1 MASPTP
7 QARLATTVPRS
18 VTAVDQ
24 PVASDQLDDLG
35 PDLARSARLAGFEGK
50 VGQTMVVPGPANEPI
65 RILVGIGPADE
76 LSVGVLRR
84 AAAAAARQVTR
95 HQAVA
100 TTLAEE
106 VGAVDGAAAIAAV
119 VEGYRLAAYR
129 YEEFKTHPDVAL
141 RRVTVIARGRG
152 MRAALDRANGIV
164 DGAVFARDLASA
176 PGGTLL
182 PAVFADRLVEMAS
195 EQGLEAEVWELDRL
209 EAEKFGGV
217 LAVNRG
223 STNPPRFVILRYR
236 PEGKPTGDLAF
247 VGKGITFDA
256 GGLSIK
262 TAAGMMTMKIDMG
275 GAAAV
280 AGAMA
285 ALRPGGCRAAVTAYI
300 PMTDN
305 MLGGDATRP
314 GDVFTAR
321 NGKTVEVLN
330 TDAEG
335 RLILADA
342 LSYAVEQQHD
352 LIVDIATLT
361 GSASAALGTGMA
373 ALMGRD
379 EELLAS
385 VEASAASTGEKVW
398 RLPLPSEYRKQLDSV
413 VADMKNIGNGPYGG
427 ALIAGLFL
435 AEFAGDGPWAH
446 IDLGLS
452 AIADGDDGV
461 IVKGATGFGARL
473 LTDLALN
480 WRA

>member
-7 QARLATTVPRS
+7 SARLATTVPRS

-24 PVASDQLDDLG
+24 PVASDELDDLG
-35 PDLARSARLAGFEGK
+35 PDLARAAKLAGFEGK
-50 VGQTMVVPGPANEPI
+50 VGQTMLVPGPADEPI
-65 RILVGIGPADE
+65 RVLVGVGVADE
-76 LSVGVLRR
+76 LSVGTLRR
-84 AAAAAARQVTR
+84 AAAAVARQVSG

-100 TTLAEE
+100 STLAESP
-106 VGAVDGAAAIAAV
+106 GAVDPAAAVAAV
-119 VEGYRLAAYR
+119 VEGFRLASYR
-129 YEEFKTHPDVAL
+129 YDTYKDHPSMAL

-152 MRAALDRANGIV
+152 LRAALDRANGVV
-164 DGAVFARDLASA
+164 DGAVLARDFASA
-176 PGGTLL
+176 PGGELL
-182 PAVFADRLVEMAS
+182 PHVFADRLVEMAG
-195 EQGLEAEVWELDRL
+195 ETGLEAEVWDLDRITA
-209 EAEKFGGV
+209 EAFGGL

-223 STNPPRFVILRYR
+223 STHPPRFVILRYT
-236 PEGKPTGDLAF
+236 PEGTPTGDLAF

-285 ALRPGGCRAAVTAYI
+285 SLAASGCRAKVTAYL

-314 GDVFTAR
+314 GDVFRAR

-335 RLILADA
+335 RLVLADA
-342 LSYAVEQQHD
+342 LSYAVEQNHD

-379 EELLAS
+379 EELLAA
-385 VEASAASTGEKVW
+385 VEASASTTGEKVW
-398 RLPLPSEYRKQLDSV
+398 RLPLPPEYRKQLDSV

-427 ALIAGLFL
+427 ALVAGLFL
-435 AEFAGDGPWAH
+435 SEFAGEGPWAH

-452 AIADGDDGV
+452 AMADGDDGV

-473 LTDLALN
+473 LADLAVN
-480 WRA
+480 WKA